1 MALPNA
7 RAGNYIAGQLL
18 CCGLTPLL
26 VYGEAQAAESGDDS
40 CIKMKLLVKE
50 LEETRAWLKLIFRKE
65 TTEQTIGPELLNRK
79 NEELITKY

>member
-1 MALPNA
+1 LLSSIITQAVRIVTFSFRVIKTALPNA

-40 CIKMKLLVKE
+40 V
-50 LEETRAWLKLIFRKE
+50 
-65 TTEQTIGPELLNRK
+65 
-79 NEELITKY
+79 